1 MRKEVKHYQGM
12 DITREIINKMFFIC
26 AKRNFKVDGTIPYED
41 INSIDDLTFYFG
53 CEVDEMNVIIGEDW
67 FITYSDTGGTIG
79 IIEWVSIEEVP
90 DKLRQSLEMKKY
102 ITELLLTTQDKSIE
116 SVMRHTTSYRFYEAL
131 KKHGYIDELYNMP
144 GMDEYIPFDIQLELD
159 RQIEKNVN
167 IKGYLANEDR
177 NKEYDEYFYHDI
189 DFYLTD
195 KFFDMYKKSPIK
207 K

>member
-12 DITREIINKMFFIC
+12 DITREVINEMFFIC

-41 INSIDDLTFYFG
+41 IESIDDITHWYE
-53 CEVDEMNVIIGEDW
+53 CEPEEMNVLLGEDW
-67 FITYSDTGGTIG
+67 FMTYKDNGGILE
-79 IIEWVSIEEVP
+79 IVEWVSIEEVEN
-90 DKLRQSLEMKKY
+90 KFHQVLEMKKH
-102 ITELLLTTQDKSIE
+102 IIKLLLTAKEKSIE
-116 SVMRHTTSYRFYEAL
+116 SIMKHSTSYRFYDAL
-131 KKHGYIDELYNMP
+131 KKHGYIDELFNMP

-177 NKEYDEYFYHDI
+177 NKEYDEYFYHEI
-189 DFYLTD
+189 EFYLTD
-195 KFFDMYKKSPIK
+195 KFFDKYSKSSIK